1 MRCVLVR
8 CLNLSS
14 HMLWRCMN
22 INKSQPSLCS
32 LLEQVMFSYDVGNDI
47 LQLIYHPPLKA
58 LFFNKF
64 RISQEV
70 LPPSII
76 CNDELFPNSSTYM
89 FRAIPYATNICP
101 KISQQKI
108 YRTTMEIVIESI
120 SIFPIYI
127 VPKSNWCLMVCKMSF
142 SHLTCNFT
150 WHYTLKMTQPR
161 DEAHSLPSI
170 VLS

>member
-1 MRCVLVR
+1 MTCVLVR
-8 CLNLSS
+8 CLSLSS

-32 LLEQVMFSYDVGNDI
+32 LLEQVMFSYNVGNNI
-47 LQLIYHPPLKA
+47 LELIYHPPLKA
-58 LFFNKF
+58 LFSEKF

-70 LPPSII
+70 LPPTII
-76 CNDELFPNSSTYM
+76 CNNKLIFPYGSTYM
-89 FRAIPYATNICP
+89 FWAIPYATNICP

-120 SIFPIYI
+120 SIFPIYN
-127 VPKSNWCLMVCKMSF
+127 VLMSNWCLLVCKISF
-142 SHLTCNFT
+142 SHLTCKFT
-150 WHYTLKMTQPR
+150 WHYTLKM
-161 DEAHSLPSI
+161 AHSLPSI